1 MIEAKEARKI
11 SEQSRQILASDE
23 YVYMKLENVI
33 KHASSVSG
41 GGRTQVMFEET
52 MTCFF
57 SNPREVKKELMKLGY
72 EVDIERFDKIV
83 NGRSYVLNRYYVAW

>member
-1 MIEAKEARKI
+1 MIEAKESRKL
-11 SEQSRQILASDE
+11 SEQSRQILASEE
-23 YVYMKLENVI
+23 YAYMKLENVI

-57 SNPREVKKELMKLGY
+57 SNPREVKKNLMKAGY
-72 EVDIERFDKIV
+72 DVDIERFNKSIG
-83 NGRSYVLNRYYVAW
+83 GRSYVLNRYYVAW

>member
-1 MIEAKEARKI
+1 MIEAKEARKL
-11 SEQSRQILASDE
+11 SEQSRQTFMSNAFP
-23 YVYMKLENVI
+23 YMKLENAI

-41 GGRTQVMFEET
+41 GGRTQVVFEET

-57 SNPREVKKELMKLGY
+57 SNPKEVKKNLMKLGY

-83 NGRSYVLNRYYVAW
+83 GGRSSVLNRYYVAW